1 MATKVNWP
9 EAMRPLLMKYKNKK
23 HPLDYH
29 NVYQL
34 LVMVVLSAQSTDDW
48 INKVAPKLFTD
59 FPNMEALAR
68 ATPQLLFPYL
78 KGIRNFAH
86 KASWLVA
93 IAQKLGTDKAIPLS
107 QEALTELPGIGRKSA
122 NVILREAG
130 IAAQGVIVD
139 LHVVRVAPRLGIV
152 KEDDPKKMEQALMTI
167 LPRDEWD
174 AGMAMSFLGR
184 EICRPKP
191 ECERCLMNT
200 VCLFYNTKV
209 KGSKAIAAKPGKPG
223 AAKAKPK
230 VATKASKAG
239 NPKPAKGKPKPPVN
253 KKTAK

>member
-1 MATKVNWP
+1 MAVKIDWAQ
-9 EAMRPLLMKYKNKK
+9 AMRPLLAKYKNKK

-48 INKVAPKLFTD
+48 INKLAPKLFTD

-78 KGIRNFAH
+78 KGVRNFAH
-86 KASWLVA
+86 KAGWLVA
-93 IAQKLGTDKAIPLS
+93 IAQKLGTDKAIPVS

-130 IAAQGVIVD
+130 MSPQGVIVD

-209 KGSKAIAAKPGKPG
+209 KGSKTTATKPAKSG

-230 VATKASKAG
+230 VAAKAPKAG
-239 NPKPAKGKPKPPVN
+239 NSKPAKGKPKPPVN